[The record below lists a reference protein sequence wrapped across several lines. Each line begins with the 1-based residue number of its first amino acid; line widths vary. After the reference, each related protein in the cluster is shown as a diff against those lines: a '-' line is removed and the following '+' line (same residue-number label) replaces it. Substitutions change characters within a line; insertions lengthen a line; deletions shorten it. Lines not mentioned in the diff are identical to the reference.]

1 MWTIESKPIAWDN
14 DSDYNQDYSS
24 ESLTDSD
31 FKSPSPE
38 RVDGTESPTK
48 SNMQKISNVASS

>member
-38 RVDGTESPTK
+38 RADGTESPTK
-48 SNMQKISNVASS
+48 SNM